1 VNCAEDL
8 HQCGVVTVMLTC
20 CSLQT
25 LAQAPFKPAELT
37 TAGDIAYPIQKVLR
51 AVLPFSMFPS
61 TEWCD
66 RSKPC
71 RALHSAFN
79 FAGDIIDSTL
89 EVQSGLKAKEAGA
102 IRHQGCNRFP
112 ATGGF
117 GGGPG
122 LQTHSL
128 RGGTRIERIG
138 GILENRAGP
147 APLIQFA
154 LNATNQWC
162 SQMATLDEKRVTSAL
177 VIAFV
182 FAPLPPRK

>member
-1 VNCAEDL
+1 
-8 HQCGVVTVMLTC
+8 MLTC
-20 CSLQT
+20 CSIRT
-25 LAQAPFKPAELT
+25 LAQGPFKPAEVT
-37 TAGDIAYPIQKVLR
+37 SARDIAYPIQKVLR

-61 TEWCD
+61 TELCD

-71 RALHSAFN
+71 RALHSVFN
-79 FAGDIIDSTL
+79 FAGDIVDSTL
-89 EVQSGLKAKEAGA
+89 EVQSGLKAREAGA

-112 ATGGF
+112 AMGGF

-122 LQTHSL
+122 LQTHTL
-128 RGGTRIERIG
+128 RGGTGIGRIRA
-138 GILENRAGP
+138 ILENRAGP

-162 SQMATLDEKRVTSAL
+162 FQMATLDEKPVTSAL

-182 FAPLPPRK
+182 FAPLPPSK

>member
-8 HQCGVVTVMLTC
+8 HQCRVVTVMLTC
-20 CSLQT
+20 CSIRT
-25 LAQAPFKPAELT
+25 LAQAPFKPAEVT
-37 TAGDIAYPIQKVLR
+37 SARDIAYPLQKVLR
-51 AVLPFSMFPS
+51 AVLPFSMSPS

-71 RALHSAFN
+71 RALHSVFN
-79 FAGDIIDSTL
+79 FAGEIIDSTL
-89 EVQSGLKAKEAGA
+89 EVQCGLKAREARA

-112 ATGGF
+112 VTGGF

-122 LQTHSL
+122 LQTHTL
-128 RGGTRIERIG
+128 RGGTRIEQIRA
-138 GILENRAGP
+138 ILGNRAGP
-147 APLIQFA
+147 PPLIQFA

-162 SQMATLDEKRVTSAL
+162 FQMATLDEKPVTSAL

-182 FAPLPPRK
+182 FAPLPPSK